1 VIINIVCLRYLFN
14 EEKTSKSN
22 LGFIKKIKYLT
33 KGFSSEKYYL
43 YNFKENN
50 HRKYLSDYQRQKTY
64 KINNKYSIV
73 IDDKILYIK
82 ILIIKK
88 IICIKLKKINIENN

>member
-1 VIINIVCLRYLFN
+1 LKKIYNLLKKVIINIVCLRYLFN

-50 HRKYLSDYQRQKTY
+50 NRKYLSDYQKKKTY
-64 KINNKYSIV
+64 KINNTYLIV
-73 IDDKILYIK
+73 IDNKILYEK
-82 ILIIKK
+82 
-88 IICIKLKKINIENN
+88 KLKNNKLKP